1 MKKPITI
8 GKAAQQAQ
16 VNVETILYYQRI
28 GLINKPKKP
37 LQGYR
42 SYPEQT
48 ATQIKFI
55 KRAQTTGFT
64 LKEIKRLL
72 SLGRDQCDETR
83 TLANEKLLDVKQKIN
98 DLKAIEKSLNVL
110 IQHCEIHQT
119 DEACPII
126 DAFSTEK

>member
-1 MKKPITI
+1 MKNALTI

-16 VNVETILYYQRI
+16 VNVETIRYYQRI
-28 GLINKPKKP
+28 GLIQEPEKP

-48 ATQIKFI
+48 VTQIKFI

-83 TLANEKLLDVKQKIN
+83 ILANEKLLDVKQKIN
-98 DLKAIEKSLNVL
+98 DLKAIEKSLQDL
-110 IQHCEIHQT
+110 IKHCQVRET
-119 DEACPII
+119 DDSCPII
-126 DAFSTEK
+126 NSFSAEK